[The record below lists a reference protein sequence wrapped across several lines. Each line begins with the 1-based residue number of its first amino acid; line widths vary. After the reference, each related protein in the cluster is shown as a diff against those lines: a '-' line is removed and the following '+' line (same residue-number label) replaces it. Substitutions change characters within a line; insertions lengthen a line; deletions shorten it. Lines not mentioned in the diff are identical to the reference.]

1 MLLGAFCVIALLVT
15 GVLGCIGRSP
25 LDAFAARSAKLVP
38 LTPME
43 QAQKDLAG
51 VTVTYQFGDQ
61 SEVLDSDRIL
71 SWLKEQEDGS
81 VAIDEQQ
88 AKAFV
93 KELAEKYD
101 TAYTTRTFHTTGG
114 RDIQIAQ
121 GDYGWRID
129 QEAETKHLLEL
140 LAAKQSAVCEPI
152 YAQTA
157 AVHAKNDWGTTYVEI
172 SLTDQY
178 LWLYKDGHCII
189 ESYFVSGN
197 PTRGHATP
205 KGIYGLTYKTRDATP
220 HGARPS
226 AARSTGI
233 TAPTAASTCRQPTPP
248 RSTRTSTRTHRSSS
262 TDPPANQTIS
272 QHPIPVIYKRP
283 LKHCI
288 AFQRSL
294 CFLLVLF
301 VFQLRQN
308 WIYARIVLAA
318 VSREIPLVLIIM
330 S

>member
-1 MLLGAFCVIALLVT
+1 MLLGAFFVIALLVT
-15 GVLGCIGRSP
+15 GVLGCIGGSP
-25 LDAFAARSAKLVP
+25 LDAFAARSAKPVP

-61 SEVLDSDRIL
+61 SEVLDNDRIL

-88 AKAFV
+88 TKAFV

-140 LAAKQSAVCEPI
+140 LAAKQSATCEPI

-157 AVHAKNDWGTTYVEI
+157 AVHAKNDWGTTYVEV

-178 LWLYKDGHCII
+178 LWLYKDGHCIL

-205 KGIYGLTYKTRDATP
+205 KGIYGLTYKTRDATLSGEGYDSKVKYWMP
-220 HGARPS
+220 FNRNVGLHDAPWRKTFGGQIYKNNGSHGC
-226 AARSTGI
+226 I
-233 TAPTAASTCRQPTPP
+233 NL
-248 RSTRTSTRTHRSSS
+248 
-262 TDPPANQTIS
+262 PPANAAKIYENVDKNT
-272 QHPIPVIYKRP
+272 PVIVY
-283 LKHCI
+283 
-288 AFQRSL
+288 
-294 CFLLVLF
+294 
-301 VFQLRQN
+301 
-308 WIYARIVLAA
+308 
-318 VSREIPLVLIIM
+318 
-330 S
+330 

>member
-1 MLLGAFCVIALLVT
+1 MLLGAFFVIALLVT
-15 GVLGCIGRSP
+15 GVLGCIGGSP
-25 LDAFAARSAKLVP
+25 LDAFAARSAKPVP

-51 VTVTYQFGDQ
+51 VTITYQFGDQ
-61 SEVLDSDRIL
+61 SEVLDNDRIL

-140 LAAKQSAVCEPI
+140 LAAKQSATCEPI

-157 AVHAKNDWGTTYVEI
+157 AIHAQNDWGTTYVEV

-178 LWLYKDGHCII
+178 LWLYKDGHCIL

-205 KGIYGLTYKTRDATP
+205 KGIYGLTYKTRDATLSGEGYNSKVKYWMP
-220 HGARPS
+220 FNRNVGLHDAPWRKTFGGQIYRNNGSHGC
-226 AARSTGI
+226 I
-233 TAPTAASTCRQPTPP
+233 NL
-248 RSTRTSTRTHRSSS
+248 
-262 TDPPANQTIS
+262 PPANAAKIYENVDKNT
-272 QHPIPVIYKRP
+272 PVIVY
-283 LKHCI
+283 
-288 AFQRSL
+288 
-294 CFLLVLF
+294 
-301 VFQLRQN
+301 
-308 WIYARIVLAA
+308 
-318 VSREIPLVLIIM
+318 
-330 S
+330 

>member
-1 MLLGAFCVIALLVT
+1 MLLGAFFVIALLVT
-15 GVLGCIGRSP
+15 GVLGCIGGSP
-25 LDAFAARSAKLVP
+25 LDAFAARSAKPVP

-51 VTVTYQFGDQ
+51 VTITYQFGDQ
-61 SEVLDSDRIL
+61 SEVLDNDRIL
-71 SWLKEQEDGS
+71 SWLKEQEDGN

-140 LAAKQSAVCEPI
+140 LAAKQSATCEPI

-157 AVHAKNDWGTTYVEI
+157 AVHAKNDWGTTYVEV

-178 LWLYKDGHCII
+178 LWLYKDGHCIL

-205 KGIYGLTYKTRDATP
+205 KGIYGLTYKTRDATLSGEGYDSKVKYWMP
-220 HGARPS
+220 FNRNVGLHD
-226 AARSTGI
+226 
-233 TAPTAASTCRQPTPP
+233 APW
-248 RSTRTSTRTHRSSS
+248 RSSFGGQIYRS
-262 TDPPANQTIS
+262 NGSHGCINLPPANAAKIYENVDKNT
-272 QHPIPVIYKRP
+272 PVIVY
-283 LKHCI
+283 
-288 AFQRSL
+288 
-294 CFLLVLF
+294 
-301 VFQLRQN
+301 
-308 WIYARIVLAA
+308 
-318 VSREIPLVLIIM
+318 
-330 S
+330 

>member
-1 MLLGAFCVIALLVT
+1 MERKQCYMLLGAFFVIALLVT
-15 GVLGCIGRSP
+15 GALGCIGRSP
-25 LDAFAARSAKLVP
+25 LDAFAARSAKPVQ

-61 SEVLDSDRIL
+61 SEVLDNDRIL

-101 TAYTTRTFHTTGG
+101 TAYTHRTFHTTAG
-114 RDIQIAQ
+114 RDIQITQ

-157 AVHAKNDWGTTYVEI
+157 TVHAQNDWGTTYVEV

-178 LWLYKDGHCII
+178 LWLYKDGKCIL

-197 PTRGHATP
+197 PNRGHATP
-205 KGIYGLTYKTRDATP
+205 KGIYGLTYKTRDAMLSGQGYDSKVKYWMPFNRNVGLHDAPWRKTFGGQIYKSNGS
-220 HGARPS
+220 HGC
-226 AARSTGI
+226 I
-233 TAPTAASTCRQPTPP
+233 NL
-248 RSTRTSTRTHRSSS
+248 
-262 TDPPANQTIS
+262 PPANAAKIYENVDKNT
-272 QHPIPVIYKRP
+272 PVIVY
-283 LKHCI
+283 
-288 AFQRSL
+288 
-294 CFLLVLF
+294 
-301 VFQLRQN
+301 
-308 WIYARIVLAA
+308 
-318 VSREIPLVLIIM
+318 
-330 S
+330 

>member
-15 GVLGCIGRSP
+15 GMLGGIGRSP
-25 LDAFAARSAKLVP
+25 LDAFAARSAKPVP

-61 SEVLDSDRIL
+61 SEVLDNDRIL

-140 LAAKQSAVCEPI
+140 LAAKQSATCEPI

-157 AVHAKNDWGTTYVEI
+157 AVHAKNDWGTTYVEV

-178 LWLYKDGHCII
+178 LWLYKDGHCIL

-205 KGIYGLTYKTRDATP
+205 KGIYGLTYKTRDATLSGEGYDSKVKYWMP
-220 HGARPS
+220 FNRNVGLHDAPWRKTFGGQIYKNNGSHGC
-226 AARSTGI
+226 I
-233 TAPTAASTCRQPTPP
+233 NL
-248 RSTRTSTRTHRSSS
+248 
-262 TDPPANQTIS
+262 PPANAAKIYENVDKNT
-272 QHPIPVIYKRP
+272 PVIVY
-283 LKHCI
+283 
-288 AFQRSL
+288 
-294 CFLLVLF
+294 
-301 VFQLRQN
+301 
-308 WIYARIVLAA
+308 
-318 VSREIPLVLIIM
+318 
-330 S
+330 

>member
-1 MLLGAFCVIALLVT
+1 MLLGAFFVIALLVT
-15 GVLGCIGRSP
+15 GVLGCIGGSP
-25 LDAFAARSAKLVP
+25 LDAFAARSAKPVP

-51 VTVTYQFGDQ
+51 VTITYQFGDQ
-61 SEVLDSDRIL
+61 SEVLDNDRIL

-140 LAAKQSAVCEPI
+140 LAAKQSATCEPI

-157 AVHAKNDWGTTYVEI
+157 AVHAKNDWGTTYVEV

-178 LWLYKDGHCII
+178 LWLYKDGHCIL

-205 KGIYGLTYKTRDATP
+205 KGIYGLTYKTRDATLSGEGYDSKVKYWMP
-220 HGARPS
+220 FNRNVGLHDAPWRKTFGGQIYKNNGSHGC
-226 AARSTGI
+226 I
-233 TAPTAASTCRQPTPP
+233 NL
-248 RSTRTSTRTHRSSS
+248 
-262 TDPPANQTIS
+262 PPANAAKIYENVDKNT
-272 QHPIPVIYKRP
+272 PVIVY
-283 LKHCI
+283 
-288 AFQRSL
+288 
-294 CFLLVLF
+294 
-301 VFQLRQN
+301 
-308 WIYARIVLAA
+308 
-318 VSREIPLVLIIM
+318 
-330 S
+330 

>member
-1 MLLGAFCVIALLVT
+1 MLLGAFFVIALLVT
-15 GVLGCIGRSP
+15 GVLGCIGGSP
-25 LDAFAARSAKLVP
+25 LDAFAARSAKPVP

-51 VTVTYQFGDQ
+51 VTITYQFGDQ
-61 SEVLDSDRIL
+61 SEVLDNDRIL
-71 SWLKEQEDGS
+71 SWLKEQEDGN

-140 LAAKQSAVCEPI
+140 LAAKQSATCEPI

-157 AVHAKNDWGTTYVEI
+157 AVHAKNDWGTTYVEV

-178 LWLYKDGHCII
+178 LWLYKDGHCIL

-205 KGIYGLTYKTRDATP
+205 KGIYGLTYKTRDATLSGEGYDSKVKYWMP
-220 HGARPS
+220 FNRNVGLHDAPWRKTFGGQIYRNNGSHGC
-226 AARSTGI
+226 I
-233 TAPTAASTCRQPTPP
+233 NL
-248 RSTRTSTRTHRSSS
+248 
-262 TDPPANQTIS
+262 PPANAAKIYENVDKNT
-272 QHPIPVIYKRP
+272 PVIVY
-283 LKHCI
+283 
-288 AFQRSL
+288 
-294 CFLLVLF
+294 
-301 VFQLRQN
+301 
-308 WIYARIVLAA
+308 
-318 VSREIPLVLIIM
+318 
-330 S
+330 

>member
-1 MLLGAFCVIALLVT
+1 MLLGAFFVIALLVT
-15 GVLGCIGRSP
+15 GVLGCIGGSP
-25 LDAFAARSAKLVP
+25 LDAFAARSAKPVP

-51 VTVTYQFGDQ
+51 VTITYQFGDQ
-61 SEVLDSDRIL
+61 SEVLDNDRIL
-71 SWLKEQEDGS
+71 SWLKEQEDGN

-157 AVHAKNDWGTTYVEI
+157 AVHAKNDWGTTYVEV

-178 LWLYKDGHCII
+178 LWLYKDGHCIL

-205 KGIYGLTYKTRDATP
+205 KGIYGLTYKTRDATLSGEGYDSKVKYWMP
-220 HGARPS
+220 FNRNVGLHDAPWRKTFGGQIYRNNGSHGC
-226 AARSTGI
+226 I
-233 TAPTAASTCRQPTPP
+233 NL
-248 RSTRTSTRTHRSSS
+248 
-262 TDPPANQTIS
+262 PPANAAKIYENVDKNT
-272 QHPIPVIYKRP
+272 PVIVY
-283 LKHCI
+283 
-288 AFQRSL
+288 
-294 CFLLVLF
+294 
-301 VFQLRQN
+301 
-308 WIYARIVLAA
+308 
-318 VSREIPLVLIIM
+318 
-330 S
+330 

>member
-1 MLLGAFCVIALLVT
+1 MLLGAFFVIALLVT
-15 GVLGCIGRSP
+15 GVLGCIGGSP
-25 LDAFAARSAKLVP
+25 LDAFAARSAKPVP

-51 VTVTYQFGDQ
+51 VTITYQFGDQ
-61 SEVLDSDRIL
+61 SEVLDNDRIL

-140 LAAKQSAVCEPI
+140 LAAKQSATCEPI

-157 AVHAKNDWGTTYVEI
+157 AVHAKNDWGTTYVEV

-178 LWLYKDGHCII
+178 LWLYKDGHCIL

-205 KGIYGLTYKTRDATP
+205 KGIYGLTYKTRDATLSGEGYDSKVKYWMP
-220 HGARPS
+220 FNRNVGLHDAPWRKAFGGQIYRNNGSHGC
-226 AARSTGI
+226 I
-233 TAPTAASTCRQPTPP
+233 NL
-248 RSTRTSTRTHRSSS
+248 
-262 TDPPANQTIS
+262 PPANAAKIYENVDKNT
-272 QHPIPVIYKRP
+272 PVIVY
-283 LKHCI
+283 
-288 AFQRSL
+288 
-294 CFLLVLF
+294 
-301 VFQLRQN
+301 
-308 WIYARIVLAA
+308 
-318 VSREIPLVLIIM
+318 
-330 S
+330 

>member
-1 MLLGAFCVIALLVT
+1 MLLSAFCVIALLVT
-15 GVLGCIGRSP
+15 GVLGCIGGSP
-25 LDAFAARSAKLVP
+25 LDAFAARSAKPVP

-61 SEVLDSDRIL
+61 SEVLDNDRIL

-140 LAAKQSAVCEPI
+140 LAAKQSATCEPI

-157 AVHAKNDWGTTYVEI
+157 AVHAKNDWGTTYVEV

-178 LWLYKDGHCII
+178 LWLYKDGHCIL

-205 KGIYGLTYKTRDATP
+205 KGIYGLTYKTRDATLSGEGYDSKVKYWMP
-220 HGARPS
+220 FNRNVGLHDAPWRKTFGGQIYKNNGSHGC
-226 AARSTGI
+226 I
-233 TAPTAASTCRQPTPP
+233 NL
-248 RSTRTSTRTHRSSS
+248 
-262 TDPPANQTIS
+262 PPANAAKIYENVDKNT
-272 QHPIPVIYKRP
+272 PVIVY
-283 LKHCI
+283 
-288 AFQRSL
+288 
-294 CFLLVLF
+294 
-301 VFQLRQN
+301 
-308 WIYARIVLAA
+308 
-318 VSREIPLVLIIM
+318 
-330 S
+330 

>member
-1 MLLGAFCVIALLVT
+1 MLLGAFFVIALLVT
-15 GVLGCIGRSP
+15 GVLGCIGGSP
-25 LDAFAARSAKLVP
+25 LDAFAARSAKPVP

-51 VTVTYQFGDQ
+51 VTITYQFGDQ
-61 SEVLDSDRIL
+61 SEVLDNDRIL

-101 TAYTTRTFHTTGG
+101 TAYTHRTFHTTAG
-114 RDIQIAQ
+114 RDIQITQ

-157 AVHAKNDWGTTYVEI
+157 AAHAQNDWGTTYVEV

-178 LWLYKDGHCII
+178 LWLYKDGKCIL

-197 PTRGHATP
+197 PNRGHATP
-205 KGIYGLTYKTRDATP
+205 KGIYGLTYKTRDAMLSGQGYDSKVKYWMPFNRNVGLHDAPWRKTFGGQIYKSNGS
-220 HGARPS
+220 HGC
-226 AARSTGI
+226 I
-233 TAPTAASTCRQPTPP
+233 NL
-248 RSTRTSTRTHRSSS
+248 
-262 TDPPANQTIS
+262 PPANAAKIYENVDKNT
-272 QHPIPVIYKRP
+272 PVIVY
-283 LKHCI
+283 
-288 AFQRSL
+288 
-294 CFLLVLF
+294 
-301 VFQLRQN
+301 
-308 WIYARIVLAA
+308 
-318 VSREIPLVLIIM
+318 
-330 S
+330 

>member
-1 MLLGAFCVIALLVT
+1 MLLGAFFVIALLVT
-15 GVLGCIGRSP
+15 GVLGCIGGSP
-25 LDAFAARSAKLVP
+25 LDAFAARSAKPVP

-51 VTVTYQFGDQ
+51 VTITYQFGDQ
-61 SEVLDSDRIL
+61 SEVLDNDRIL

-101 TAYTTRTFHTTGG
+101 TAYTHRTFHTTAG
-114 RDIQIAQ
+114 RDIQITQ
-121 GDYGWRID
+121 GAYGWRID

-157 AVHAKNDWGTTYVEI
+157 AVHAQNDWGTTYVEV

-178 LWLYKDGHCII
+178 LWLYKDGKCIL

-197 PTRGHATP
+197 PNRGHATP
-205 KGIYGLTYKTRDATP
+205 KGIYGLTYKTRDAMLSGQGYDSKVKYWMP
-220 HGARPS
+220 FNRNVGLHD
-226 AARSTGI
+226 
-233 TAPTAASTCRQPTPP
+233 APWRKTFGGQIYKSNG
-248 RSTRTSTRTHRSSS
+248 SHRCINL
-262 TDPPANQTIS
+262 PPANAAKIYENVDKNT
-272 QHPIPVIYKRP
+272 PVIVY
-283 LKHCI
+283 
-288 AFQRSL
+288 
-294 CFLLVLF
+294 
-301 VFQLRQN
+301 
-308 WIYARIVLAA
+308 
-318 VSREIPLVLIIM
+318 
-330 S
+330 

>member
-1 MLLGAFCVIALLVT
+1 MLLGAFFVIALLVT
-15 GVLGCIGRSP
+15 GVLGCIGGSP
-25 LDAFAARSAKLVP
+25 LDAFAARSAKPVP

-51 VTVTYQFGDQ
+51 VTITYQFGDQ
-61 SEVLDSDRIL
+61 SEVLDNDRIL

-101 TAYTTRTFHTTGG
+101 TAYTHRTFHTTAG
-114 RDIQIAQ
+114 RDIQITQ

-157 AVHAKNDWGTTYVEI
+157 AVHAQNDWGTTYVEV

-178 LWLYKDGHCII
+178 LWLYKDGKCIL

-197 PTRGHATP
+197 PNRGHATP
-205 KGIYGLTYKTRDATP
+205 KGIYGLTYKTRDAMLSGQGYDSKVKYWMP
-220 HGARPS
+220 FNRNVGLHD
-226 AARSTGI
+226 
-233 TAPTAASTCRQPTPP
+233 APWRKTFGGQIYKSNGSHSCINL
-248 RSTRTSTRTHRSSS
+248 
-262 TDPPANQTIS
+262 PPANAAKIYENVDKNT
-272 QHPIPVIYKRP
+272 PVIVY
-283 LKHCI
+283 
-288 AFQRSL
+288 
-294 CFLLVLF
+294 
-301 VFQLRQN
+301 
-308 WIYARIVLAA
+308 
-318 VSREIPLVLIIM
+318 
-330 S
+330 

>member
-1 MLLGAFCVIALLVT
+1 MLLGAFFVIALLVT
-15 GVLGCIGRSP
+15 GVLGCIGGSP
-25 LDAFAARSAKLVP
+25 LDAFAARSAKPVP

-51 VTVTYQFGDQ
+51 VTITYQFGDQ
-61 SEVLDSDRIL
+61 SEVLDNDRIL

-101 TAYTTRTFHTTGG
+101 TAYTHRTFHTTAG
-114 RDIQIAQ
+114 RDIQITQ

-157 AVHAKNDWGTTYVEI
+157 AVHAQNDWGTTYVEV

-178 LWLYKDGHCII
+178 LWLYKDGKCIL

-197 PTRGHATP
+197 PNRGHATP
-205 KGIYGLTYKTRDATP
+205 KGIYGLTYKTRDAMLSGQGYDSKVKYWMPFNRNVGLHDAPWRKTFGGQIYKSNGS
-220 HGARPS
+220 HG
-226 AARSTGI
+226 GI
-233 TAPTAASTCRQPTPP
+233 NL
-248 RSTRTSTRTHRSSS
+248 
-262 TDPPANQTIS
+262 PPANAAKIYENVDKNT
-272 QHPIPVIYKRP
+272 PVIVY
-283 LKHCI
+283 
-288 AFQRSL
+288 
-294 CFLLVLF
+294 
-301 VFQLRQN
+301 
-308 WIYARIVLAA
+308 
-318 VSREIPLVLIIM
+318 
-330 S
+330 

>member
-1 MLLGAFCVIALLVT
+1 MLLGAFFVIALLVT
-15 GVLGCIGRSP
+15 GVLGCIGGSP
-25 LDAFAARSAKLVP
+25 LDAFAARSAKPVP

-61 SEVLDSDRIL
+61 SEVLDNDRIL

-101 TAYTTRTFHTTGG
+101 TAYTHRTFHTTAG
-114 RDIQIAQ
+114 RDIQITQ

-157 AVHAKNDWGTTYVEI
+157 AVHAQNDWGTTYVEV

-178 LWLYKDGHCII
+178 LWLYKDGKCIL

-197 PTRGHATP
+197 PNRGHATP
-205 KGIYGLTYKTRDATP
+205 KGIYGLTYKTRDAMLSGQGYDSKVKYWMPFNRNVGLHDAPWRKTFGGQIYKSNGS
-220 HGARPS
+220 HGC
-226 AARSTGI
+226 I
-233 TAPTAASTCRQPTPP
+233 NL
-248 RSTRTSTRTHRSSS
+248 
-262 TDPPANQTIS
+262 PPANAAKIYENVDKNT
-272 QHPIPVIYKRP
+272 PVIVY
-283 LKHCI
+283 
-288 AFQRSL
+288 
-294 CFLLVLF
+294 
-301 VFQLRQN
+301 
-308 WIYARIVLAA
+308 
-318 VSREIPLVLIIM
+318 
-330 S
+330 

>member
-1 MLLGAFCVIALLVT
+1 MLLGAFFVIALLVT
-15 GVLGCIGRSP
+15 GVLGCIGGSP
-25 LDAFAARSAKLVP
+25 LDAFAARSAKPVP

-51 VTVTYQFGDQ
+51 VTITYQFGDQ
-61 SEVLDSDRIL
+61 SEVLDNDRIL
-71 SWLKEQEDGS
+71 SWLKEQEDGN

-140 LAAKQSAVCEPI
+140 LAAKQSATCEPI

-157 AVHAKNDWGTTYVEI
+157 AFHAKNDWGTTYVEV

-178 LWLYKDGHCII
+178 LWLYKDGHCIL

-205 KGIYGLTYKTRDATP
+205 KGIYGLTYKTRDATLSGEGYDSKVKYWMP
-220 HGARPS
+220 FNRNVGLHDAPWRKTFGGQIYRNNGSHGC
-226 AARSTGI
+226 I
-233 TAPTAASTCRQPTPP
+233 NL
-248 RSTRTSTRTHRSSS
+248 
-262 TDPPANQTIS
+262 PPANAAKIYENVDKNT
-272 QHPIPVIYKRP
+272 PVIVY
-283 LKHCI
+283 
-288 AFQRSL
+288 
-294 CFLLVLF
+294 
-301 VFQLRQN
+301 
-308 WIYARIVLAA
+308 
-318 VSREIPLVLIIM
+318 
-330 S
+330 

>member
-1 MLLGAFCVIALLVT
+1 MLLGAFFMIALLVT
-15 GVLGCIGRSP
+15 GVLGCIGGSP
-25 LDAFAARSAKLVP
+25 LDAFAARSAKPVP

-61 SEVLDSDRIL
+61 SEVLDNDRIL

-81 VAIDEQQ
+81 IAIDEQQ

-101 TAYTTRTFHTTGG
+101 TAYTHRTFHTTAG
-114 RDIQIAQ
+114 RDIQITQ

-157 AVHAKNDWGTTYVEI
+157 AVHAQNDWGTTYVEV

-178 LWLYKDGHCII
+178 LWLYKDGKCIL

-197 PTRGHATP
+197 PNRGHATP
-205 KGIYGLTYKTRDATP
+205 KGIYGLTYKTRDAMLSGQGYDSKVKYWMPFNRNVGLHDAPWRKTFGGQIYKSNGS
-220 HGARPS
+220 HGC
-226 AARSTGI
+226 I
-233 TAPTAASTCRQPTPP
+233 NL
-248 RSTRTSTRTHRSSS
+248 
-262 TDPPANQTIS
+262 PPANAAKIYENVDKNT
-272 QHPIPVIYKRP
+272 PVIVY
-283 LKHCI
+283 
-288 AFQRSL
+288 
-294 CFLLVLF
+294 
-301 VFQLRQN
+301 
-308 WIYARIVLAA
+308 
-318 VSREIPLVLIIM
+318 
-330 S
+330 

>member
-15 GVLGCIGRSP
+15 GVLGCIGGSP
-25 LDAFAARSAKLVP
+25 LDAFAARSAKPVP

-61 SEVLDSDRIL
+61 SEVLDNDRIL
-71 SWLKEQEDGS
+71 SWLQEKEDGS

-101 TAYTTRTFHTTGG
+101 TAYTHRTFHTTGG

-140 LAAKQSAVCEPI
+140 LAAKQSATCEPI

-157 AVHAKNDWGTTYVEI
+157 AVHAKNDWGTTYVEV

-178 LWLYKDGHCII
+178 LWLYKDGHCIL

-205 KGIYGLTYKTRDATP
+205 KGIYGLTYKTRDATLSGEGYDSKVKYWMP
-220 HGARPS
+220 FNRNVGLHDAPWRKTFGGQIYKNNGSHGC
-226 AARSTGI
+226 I
-233 TAPTAASTCRQPTPP
+233 NL
-248 RSTRTSTRTHRSSS
+248 
-262 TDPPANQTIS
+262 PPANAAKIYENVDKNT
-272 QHPIPVIYKRP
+272 PVIVY
-283 LKHCI
+283 
-288 AFQRSL
+288 
-294 CFLLVLF
+294 
-301 VFQLRQN
+301 
-308 WIYARIVLAA
+308 
-318 VSREIPLVLIIM
+318 
-330 S
+330 

>member
-1 MLLGAFCVIALLVT
+1 MLLGAFFVIALLVT
-15 GVLGCIGRSP
+15 GVLGCIGGSP
-25 LDAFAARSAKLVP
+25 LDAFAARSAKPVP

-51 VTVTYQFGDQ
+51 VTITYQFGDQ
-61 SEVLDSDRIL
+61 SEVLDNDRIL

-101 TAYTTRTFHTTGG
+101 TAYTHRTFHTTAG
-114 RDIQIAQ
+114 RDIQITQ

-157 AVHAKNDWGTTYVEI
+157 AVHAQNDWGTTYVEV

-178 LWLYKDGHCII
+178 LWLYKDGKCIL

-205 KGIYGLTYKTRDATP
+205 RGIYGLTYKTRDATLSGEGYDSKVKYWMP
-220 HGARPS
+220 FNRNVGLHDAPWRKTFGGQIYKSNGSHGC
-226 AARSTGI
+226 I
-233 TAPTAASTCRQPTPP
+233 NL
-248 RSTRTSTRTHRSSS
+248 
-262 TDPPANQTIS
+262 PPANAAKIYENVDKNT
-272 QHPIPVIYKRP
+272 PVIVY
-283 LKHCI
+283 
-288 AFQRSL
+288 
-294 CFLLVLF
+294 
-301 VFQLRQN
+301 
-308 WIYARIVLAA
+308 
-318 VSREIPLVLIIM
+318 
-330 S
+330 

>member
-1 MLLGAFCVIALLVT
+1 MLLGAFFVIALLVT
-15 GVLGCIGRSP
+15 GVLGCIGGSP
-25 LDAFAARSAKLVP
+25 LDSIAARSAKPVP

-51 VTVTYQFGDQ
+51 VTITYQFGDQ
-61 SEVLDSDRIL
+61 SEVLDNDRIL

-81 VAIDEQQ
+81 IAIDEQQ

-101 TAYTTRTFHTTGG
+101 TAYTHRTFHTTAG
-114 RDIQIAQ
+114 RDIQITQ

-157 AVHAKNDWGTTYVEI
+157 AVHAQNDWGTTYVEV

-178 LWLYKDGHCII
+178 LWLYKDGKCIL

-197 PTRGHATP
+197 PNRGHATP
-205 KGIYGLTYKTRDATP
+205 KGIYGLTYKTRDAMLSGQGYDSKVKYWMPFNRNVGLHDAPWRKTFGGQIYKSNGS
-220 HGARPS
+220 HGC
-226 AARSTGI
+226 I
-233 TAPTAASTCRQPTPP
+233 NL
-248 RSTRTSTRTHRSSS
+248 
-262 TDPPANQTIS
+262 PPANAAKIYENVDKNT
-272 QHPIPVIYKRP
+272 PVIVY
-283 LKHCI
+283 
-288 AFQRSL
+288 
-294 CFLLVLF
+294 
-301 VFQLRQN
+301 
-308 WIYARIVLAA
+308 
-318 VSREIPLVLIIM
+318 
-330 S
+330 